1 MLTLQRTHGNQ
12 AVLRMFGQQPN
23 GAPAIQRLIEGTAFA
38 TSLARTGQR
47 YGGKSL
53 GNIIDQLRA
62 YHTERK
68 GMGATLDAKKLVTTL
83 TKLIEMC
90 NAWVTGFPKNLSAK
104 EDLAN
109 KTAVETLAKDAGTEQ
124 RVVTTG
130 KTEAEVLKEEE
141 EEEEVEVEVPP
152 LPAQRGT
159 KIEDRLN
166 WMWAKAQQA
175 DATEEQQGA
184 LEMITKA
191 QSELK
196 RVMGRQRA
204 QMKADDAANSADKTF
219 WQGKADG
226 YKIGSGEQALSF
238 MMGRLFELFEFT
250 PLAFQ
255 NELIADP
262 QQQVE
267 AFSAKARELFS
278 ALKLTSTDGQKTF
291 GGFDNVILI
300 VAGSSFVGYS
310 ESKGTNFGQQ
320 SDVDLGVASLELLN
334 ACKAAGAQLRGI
346 NDRTDADPLP
356 AIKAISAEL
365 KKLVPY
371 VHKTQT
377 RGQGG
382 KTTTTSQ
389 NRQRKVSIM
398 VYKSREAAQ
407 RQAGVELP

>member
-12 AVLRMFGQQPN
+12 AVLRMLGQQPN
-23 GAPAIQRLIEGTAFA
+23 GAPPIQRLTDATTFA
-38 TSLARTGQR
+38 TGLARTGQR

-53 GNIIDQLRA
+53 GNIIDQLRN
-62 YHTERK
+62 YHIEK
-68 GMGATLDAKKLVTTL
+68 KAIGDKADKSKLVTTL

-90 NAWVTGFPKNLSAK
+90 TAWISGFPKGLSAK

-109 KTAVETLAKDAGTEQ
+109 KTAVETLAKDAGVEQ

-130 KTEAEVLKEEE
+130 KTEAEVKREE
-141 EEEEVEVEVPP
+141 EEEEVEVEIPP

-204 QMKADDAANSADKTF
+204 QMQADDAANSGDKAY
-219 WQGKADG
+219 WQSKANG

-250 PLAFQ
+250 PLAFE
-255 NELIADP
+255 NALIADP

-356 AIKAISAEL
+356 AIKSISAEL

-371 VHKTQT
+371 VHTTQGKG
-377 RGQGG
+377 RGG
-382 KTTTTSQ
+382 KTTTE
-389 NRQRKVSIM
+389 NRERKVSIM